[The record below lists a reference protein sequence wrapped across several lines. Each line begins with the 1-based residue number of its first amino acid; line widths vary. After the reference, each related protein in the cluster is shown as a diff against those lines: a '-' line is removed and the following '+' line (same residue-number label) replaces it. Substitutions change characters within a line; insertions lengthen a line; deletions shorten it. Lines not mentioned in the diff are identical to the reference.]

1 MDVLRAEFEEAV
13 SRRSKH
19 AYLLLDIVD
28 QEWVCR
34 ANISADRIGQY
45 VDEDIEAEWQ
55 EWKKVCGS

>member
-1 MDVLRAEFEEAV
+1 MDILRAEFEEAV

-34 ANISADRIGQY
+34 ANINGKRCAGDGH
-45 VDEDIEAEWQ
+45 
-55 EWKKVCGS
+55 